1 MMNSEARRAS
11 HDSGSRGEPT
21 YEYGKEKVHY
31 MNFGRRGI
39 RNRQEY
45 LASKSRKR
53 MKKII
58 LGVGH
63 LLLVGVIG
71 LCVAGVSLGIGVF
84 RGVIDSAPN
93 QTVID
98 VSPKGFSSFVY
109 DADNNQVAKLVSADS
124 NRIPVSGDMIT
135 QDLAHAF
142 VAIEDERFYEH
153 KGIDAPGIL
162 RAAVI
167 GLTSGN
173 FSEGAS
179 TITQQLIKNNVFTEW
194 TNESSV
200 ERIKRKLQEQYLAI
214 NLEKTMSKDTIL
226 LNYLNT
232 INLGHGTLGVEAASQ
247 RYFDKHC
254 NELSVSE
261 CAVIAAIPQNPT
273 QFDPVVYPEQN
284 AQRREV
290 VLQYMLNQGYI
301 DQEQHKAALEDDV
314 YTRIQEVNIRKQ
326 VEENR
331 INSYFVDALQNQILA
346 DLQED
351 AGKTAEEAYALL
363 YSGGLKIYSTLD
375 PEIQAICD
383 EECSEDSGNFPEN
396 VKYMLSYKLSVIN
409 EDGTTSNYDSNSLAN
424 WLMEQDWDAD
434 LMYTSKDNAYSDIED
449 FRNSVIANPD
459 KQKYTESVSLAPQPE
474 ISLTIEDQS
483 TGHVLAMVGGRGDKE
498 ANRTLNRAT
507 DTLRQPGSTFK
518 IITTYAPALE
528 TGQFTLASSEVDEP
542 YSYESG
548 VPVRNWYKGY
558 RGLSTLREGIV
569 QSMNIVTVK
578 VLSELGPRVGYD
590 FAQQFGISTLVD
602 GVEINGSMFTDV
614 NETLALGGITYGVKN
629 IELNAAYATIANGG
643 FYIEPKMYT
652 QVYDHEGNLLLD
664 SSKTAVGRR
673 VLKERTAWLLTSAM
687 EDVLTSGTGRS
698 ADFGS
703 TMTAG
708 KTGTTSDEN
717 DVWFCGYTPSYT
729 ATVWVGYDNNEDL
742 TTSEEQGLAKTI
754 WREVMQELP
763 GNQEWQD
770 FNRPD
775 GIVERTVCQVSGQL
789 PLSGVCPSVRE
800 YFDEDTVFDDD
811 YCDYHYEE
819 YLEMKRREEE
829 ERKKA
834 EEEAK
839 KKAEEEAKKKAAEE
853 AAKKKAAEEA
863 KKKAAESGGK

>member
-1 MMNSEARRAS
+1 
-11 HDSGSRGEPT
+11 
-21 YEYGKEKVHY
+21 

-53 MKKII
+53 LKKVM
-58 LGVGH
+58 LGVGQ
-63 LLLVGVIG
+63 LLLVAVIG
-71 LCVAGVSLGIGVF
+71 LGVIAAALGLGVF
-84 RGVIDSAPN
+84 RGVIDSAPS

-109 DADNNQVAKLVSADS
+109 DAKNNQVAKLVSADS

-135 QDLAHAF
+135 DDLAHAF

-167 GLTSGN
+167 GVTSGN

-179 TITQQLIKNNVFTEW
+179 TITQQLIKNNVFTSW
-194 TNESSV
+194 TNETSV

-214 NLEKTMSKDTIL
+214 ELEKTMSKDTIL

-254 NELSVSE
+254 NELTVSE
-261 CAVIAAIPQNPT
+261 CAVIASIPQNPT
-273 QFDPVVYPEQN
+273 QFDPIIYPEQN
-284 AQRREV
+284 KQRRDV
-290 VLQYMLNQGYI
+290 VLNYMLNQGYI
-301 DQEQHKAALEDDV
+301 NNDQLAEAEEDDV
-314 YTRIQEVNIRKQ
+314 YTRIQEVNIKKQ
-326 VEENR
+326 VEDNQ
-331 INSYFVDALQNQILA
+331 INSYFVDALQTQILK
-346 DLQED
+346 DLQDD
-351 AGKTAEEAYALL
+351 AGKTEEEAYALL

-375 PEIQAICD
+375 PDIQAICD
-383 EECSEDSGNFPEN
+383 RECSEDSGNFPDN
-396 VKYMLSYKLSVIN
+396 VKYILSYKLSVIN

-424 WLMEQDWDAD
+424 WLADQDWDAD
-434 LMYTSKDNAYSDIED
+434 LMYSSKDNAYSDIED
-449 FRNSVIANPD
+449 FRNSVIKDPK
-459 KQKYTESVSLAPQPE
+459 KQKYTESVNLAPQPE
-474 ISLTIEDQS
+474 ISLTIEDQHN
-483 TGHVLAMVGGRGDKE
+483 GHVLAMVGGRGDKE

-518 IITTYAPALE
+518 VITTYAPALD
-528 TGQFTLASSEVDEP
+528 TGEYTLASSVVDEP
-542 YSYESG
+542 YSYKSG

-558 RGLSTLREGIV
+558 RGLSTVRQGIV

-578 VLSELGPRVGYD
+578 VLSDIGPRLGYD
-590 FAQQFGISTLVD
+590 YAQKFGISTLVD
-602 GVEINGSMFTDV
+602 GVEINGGTYTDV

-652 QVYDHEGNLLLD
+652 EVYDHEGNLLLD
-664 SSKTAVGRR
+664 SSKTASGRR
-673 VLKERTAWLLTSAM
+673 VLKERTAWLLTNAM
-687 EDVLTSGTGRS
+687 EDVVEEGTGRS
-698 ADFGS
+698 ADFP
-703 TMTAG
+703 TTKVAG

-717 DVWFCGYTPSYT
+717 DVWFCGYTPIYT
-729 ATVWVGYDNNEDL
+729 ATVWAGYDNNVDL
-742 TTSEEQGLAKTI
+742 TTSEEQNLAKTI
-754 WREVMQELP
+754 WREVMKNLP
-763 GNQEWQD
+763 GNQDWKE
-770 FNRPD
+770 FEEPD
-775 GIVERTVCQVSGQL
+775 GIVRRTVCKVSGQA
-789 PLSGVCPSVRE
+789 PFSGVCPAVTE
-800 YFDEDTVFDDD
+800 YFDEDTDFDSDD

-829 ERKKA
+829 ERKRK

-839 KKAEEEAKKKAAEE
+839 KKAEADAKKKAQEAAKKKKAAE
-853 AAKKKAAEEA
+853 KKKTDD
-863 KKKAAESGGK
+863 SN

>member
-1 MMNSEARRAS
+1 
-11 HDSGSRGEPT
+11 
-21 YEYGKEKVHY
+21 

-53 MKKII
+53 LKKVM
-58 LGVGH
+58 LGAGQ
-63 LLLVGVIG
+63 LLLVAFIGLGVIG
-71 LCVAGVSLGIGVF
+71 AALGLGVF
-84 RGVIDSAPN
+84 RGVIDSAPS

-109 DADNNQVAKLVSADS
+109 DAKNNQVAKLVSADS

-135 QDLAHAF
+135 ENLAHAF

-167 GLTSGN
+167 GVTTGH

-179 TITQQLIKNNVFTEW
+179 TITQQLIKNNVFTSW
-194 TNESSV
+194 TNETSV

-214 NLEKTMSKDTIL
+214 ELEKTMSKDTIL

-254 NELSVSE
+254 DELTVSE
-261 CAVIAAIPQNPT
+261 CAVLASIPQNPT
-273 QFDPVVYPEQN
+273 QFDPIIYPEQN
-284 AQRREV
+284 KQRREV
-290 VLQYMLNQGYI
+290 VLNYMLNQGYI
-301 DQEQHKAALEDDV
+301 DNEQLAKAEEDDV
-314 YTRIQEVNIRKQ
+314 YTRIQEVNIKKQ
-326 VEENR
+326 VEDNK
-331 INSYFVDALQNQILA
+331 INSYFVDALQTQILQ
-346 DLQED
+346 DLQDD
-351 AGKTAEEAYALL
+351 AGKTEEEAYALL

-375 PEIQAICD
+375 PDIQAICD
-383 EECSEDSGNFPEN
+383 RECSEDSGNFPEN
-396 VKYMLSYKLSVIN
+396 VKYILSYKLSVIN

-424 WLMEQDWDAD
+424 WLAEQDWDAD
-434 LMYTSKDNAYSDIED
+434 LMYSSKDNAYSDIED
-449 FRNSVIANPD
+449 FRNSVIKDPK
-459 KQKYTESVSLAPQPE
+459 KQKYTESVNLAPQPE
-474 ISLTIEDQS
+474 ISLTIEDQHN
-483 TGHVLAMVGGRGDKE
+483 GHVLAMVGGRGDKE

-518 IITTYAPALE
+518 VITTYAPALD
-528 TGQFTLASSEVDEP
+528 TGDYTLASSVVDEP
-542 YSYESG
+542 YSYKSG

-558 RGLSTLREGIV
+558 RGLSTVRQGIV

-578 VLSELGPRVGYD
+578 VLSDIGPRLGYD
-590 FAQQFGISTLVD
+590 YAEKFGISTLVD
-602 GVEINGSMFTDV
+602 GVEINGSTFTDV

-652 QVYDHEGNLLLD
+652 EVYDHEGNLLLD
-664 SSKTAVGRR
+664 SSKTAAGRR
-673 VLKERTAWLLTSAM
+673 VLKERTAWLLTNAM
-687 EDVLTSGTGRS
+687 EDVVEEGTGRS
-698 ADFGS
+698 ADFP
-703 TMTAG
+703 TTKVAG

-717 DVWFCGYTPSYT
+717 DVWFCGYTPTYT
-729 ATVWVGYDNNEDL
+729 ATVWAGYDNNVDL
-742 TTSEEQGLAKTI
+742 TTSEEQNLAKTI
-754 WREVMQELP
+754 WREVMEDLP
-763 GNQEWQD
+763 GNQEWQE
-770 FNRPD
+770 FEEPD
-775 GIVERTVCQVSGQL
+775 GIVRRTVCKVSGQA
-789 PLSGVCPSVRE
+789 PFSGVCPAVTE
-800 YFDEDTVFDDD
+800 YFDEDTEFDSEN

-829 ERKKA
+829 ERKRK

-839 KKAEEEAKKKAAEE
+839 KKAEAEAKKKAQE
-853 AAKKKAAEEA
+853 AAKKKAA
-863 KKKAAESGGK
+863 KKKKTDDSN

>member
-1 MMNSEARRAS
+1 
-11 HDSGSRGEPT
+11 
-21 YEYGKEKVHY
+21 

-53 MKKII
+53 LKKVM
-58 LGVGH
+58 LGAGQ
-63 LLLVGVIG
+63 LLLVAFIGLGVIG
-71 LCVAGVSLGIGVF
+71 AALGLGVF
-84 RGVIDSAPN
+84 RGVIDSAPS

-109 DADNNQVAKLVSADS
+109 DAKNNQVAKLVSADS

-135 QDLAHAF
+135 ENLAHAF

-167 GLTSGN
+167 GVTTGN

-179 TITQQLIKNNVFTEW
+179 TITQQLIKNNVFTSW
-194 TNESSV
+194 TNETSV

-214 NLEKTMSKDTIL
+214 ELEKTMSKDTIL

-254 NELSVSE
+254 DELTVSE
-261 CAVIAAIPQNPT
+261 CAVLASIPQNPT
-273 QFDPVVYPEQN
+273 QFDPIIYPEQN
-284 AQRREV
+284 KQRRET
-290 VLQYMLNQGYI
+290 VLNYMLNQGYI
-301 DQEQHKAALEDDV
+301 DSEQLAKAEADDV
-314 YTRIQEVNIRKQ
+314 YTRIQEVNIKKQ
-326 VEENR
+326 VEDNK
-331 INSYFVDALQNQILA
+331 INSYFVDALQTQILQ
-346 DLQED
+346 DLQDD
-351 AGKTAEEAYALL
+351 AGKTEEEAYALL

-375 PEIQAICD
+375 PDIQAICD
-383 EECSEDSGNFPEN
+383 RECSEDSGNFPEN
-396 VKYMLSYKLSVIN
+396 VKYILSYKLSVIN

-424 WLMEQDWDAD
+424 WLAEQDWDAD
-434 LMYTSKDNAYSDIED
+434 LMYSSKDNAYSDIED
-449 FRNSVIANPD
+449 FRNSVIKDPK
-459 KQKYTESVSLAPQPE
+459 KQKYTESVNLAPQPE
-474 ISLTIEDQS
+474 ISLTIEDQHN
-483 TGHVLAMVGGRGDKE
+483 GHVLAMVGGRGDKE

-518 IITTYAPALE
+518 VITTYAPALD
-528 TGQFTLASSEVDEP
+528 TGDYTLASSVVDEP
-542 YSYESG
+542 YSYKSG

-558 RGLSTLREGIV
+558 RGLSTVRQGIV

-578 VLSELGPRVGYD
+578 VLSDIGPRLGYD
-590 FAQQFGISTLVD
+590 YAEKFGISTLVD
-602 GVEINGSMFTDV
+602 GVEINGSTFTDV

-652 QVYDHEGNLLLD
+652 EVYDHEGNLLLD
-664 SSKTAVGRR
+664 SSKTAAGRR
-673 VLKERTAWLLTSAM
+673 VLKERTAWLLTNAM
-687 EDVLTSGTGRS
+687 EDVVEEGTGRS
-698 ADFGS
+698 ADFP
-703 TMTAG
+703 TTKVAG

-717 DVWFCGYTPSYT
+717 DVWFCGYTPTYT
-729 ATVWVGYDNNEDL
+729 ATVWAGYDNNVDL
-742 TTSEEQGLAKTI
+742 TTSEEQNLAKTI
-754 WREVMQELP
+754 WREVMEDLP
-763 GNQEWQD
+763 GNQEWQE
-770 FNRPD
+770 FEEPD
-775 GIVERTVCQVSGQL
+775 GIVRRTVCKVSGQA
-789 PLSGVCPSVRE
+789 PFSGVCPAVTE
-800 YFDEDTVFDDD
+800 YFDEDTEFDSEN

-829 ERKKA
+829 ERKRK

-839 KKAEEEAKKKAAEE
+839 KKAEAEAKKKAQE
-853 AAKKKAAEEA
+853 AAKKKAA
-863 KKKAAESGGK
+863 KKKKTDDSN

>member
-1 MMNSEARRAS
+1 MMNSEARRAG

-21 YEYGKEKVHY
+21 YEYGKEKVHF

-63 LLLVGVIG
+63 LLLVGVVG

-109 DADNNQVAKLVSADS
+109 DADNNEVAKLVSADS

-290 VLQYMLNQGYI
+290 VLQYMLDQGYI
-301 DQEQHKAALEDDV
+301 DQEQLKAAKEDDV
-314 YTRIQEVNIRKQ
+314 YTRIQEVNIKKQ
-326 VEENR
+326 VEDNR
-331 INSYFVDALQNQILA
+331 INSYFVDALQNQILE

-383 EECSEDSGNFPEN
+383 EECSEESGNFPEN

-424 WLMEQDWDAD
+424 WLIEQDWDAD

-528 TGQFTLASSEVDEP
+528 TGKFTLASSEDDEP

-770 FNRPD
+770 FKRPD

-853 AAKKKAAEEA
+853 AAKKKAAEDA
-863 KKKAAESGGK
+863 KK

>member
-1 MMNSEARRAS
+1 
-11 HDSGSRGEPT
+11 
-21 YEYGKEKVHY
+21 

-39 RNRQEY
+39 RNRQDY

-53 MKKII
+53 MKKIL
-58 LGVGH
+58 LGVGQ
-63 LLLVGVIG
+63 LLLVGVVG
-71 LCVAGVSLGIGVF
+71 LCVAGVSLGVGVF

-135 QDLAHAF
+135 DDLAHAF

-167 GLTSGN
+167 GVTSGN

-179 TITQQLIKNNVFTEW
+179 TITQQLIKNNVFTSW
-194 TNESSV
+194 TNETTV

-214 NLEKTMSKDTIL
+214 ELEKTMSKDTIL

-261 CAVIAAIPQNPT
+261 CAVIASIPQNPT

-290 VLQYMLNQGYI
+290 VLQYMLDQGYI
-301 DQEQHKAALEDDV
+301 DQEQLTAALGDDV

-326 VEENR
+326 VEDNQ
-331 INSYFVDALQNQILA
+331 INSYFVDALQNQILK

-351 AGKTAEEAYALL
+351 AGKSAEEAYALL

-383 EECSEDSGNFPEN
+383 EECSEDSGNFPDN

-424 WLMEQDWDAD
+424 WLIEQDWDAD
-434 LMYTSKDNAYSDIED
+434 LMYSSKDDAYGDIEE
-449 FRNSVIANPD
+449 FRKSMIANPD

-483 TGHVLAMVGGRGDKE
+483 TGHVLAMVGGRGDKS

-528 TGQFTLASSEVDEP
+528 TGEFTLASSEDDAP
-542 YSYESG
+542 YSYDSG

-578 VLSELGPRVGYD
+578 VLSELGPRVGFD

-643 FYIEPKMYT
+643 VYVEPKMYT

-664 SSKTAVGRR
+664 SSKTAATRR

-687 EDVLTSGTGRS
+687 EDVLTNGTGRS

-775 GIVERTVCQVSGQL
+775 GIIQRTVCQVSGQL
-789 PLSGVCPSVRE
+789 PLSGVCPSVTE
-800 YFDEDTVFDDD
+800 YFDEDSVFDDD

-829 ERKKA
+829 ERRRAEEEAKKA
-834 EEEAK
+834 AEEEAKKKAAEEAK
-839 KKAEEEAKKKAAEE
+839 KKAEEEAKKKAAETNKP
-853 AAKKKAAEEA
+853 A
-863 KKKAAESGGK
+863 GN

>member
-1 MMNSEARRAS
+1 
-11 HDSGSRGEPT
+11 
-21 YEYGKEKVHY
+21 

-39 RNRQEY
+39 RNRQDY

-53 MKKII
+53 MKKIL
-58 LGVGH
+58 LGAGQ
-63 LLLVGVIG
+63 LLLVGVVG
-71 LCVAGVSLGIGVF
+71 LCVAGASLGVGVF
-84 RGVIDSAPN
+84 RGVIDSAPS

-135 QDLAHAF
+135 DDLAHAF

-167 GLTSGN
+167 GVTSGN

-179 TITQQLIKNNVFTEW
+179 TITQQLIKNNVFTSW
-194 TNESSV
+194 TNETSV
-200 ERIKRKLQEQYLAI
+200 ERLKRKLQEQYLAI
-214 NLEKTMSKDTIL
+214 ELEKTMSKDTIL

-261 CAVIAAIPQNPT
+261 CAVIASIPQNPT
-273 QFDPVVYPEQN
+273 QFDPIIYPEQN

-290 VLQYMLNQGYI
+290 VLQYMLDQGYI
-301 DQEQHKAALEDDV
+301 DQEGLTAALEDDV
-314 YTRIQEVNIRKQ
+314 YTRIQEVNIKKQ
-326 VEENR
+326 VEDNQ
-331 INSYFVDALQNQILA
+331 INSYFVDALQNQILK
-346 DLQED
+346 DLQDD
-351 AGKTAEEAYALL
+351 AGKTAEEAYSLL

-383 EECSEDSGNFPEN
+383 EECSEDSGNFPDN

-424 WLMEQDWDAD
+424 WLIEQDWDAD
-434 LMYTSKDNAYSDIED
+434 LMYSSKDNAYSDIED
-449 FRNSVIANPD
+449 FRNAMIANPD

-528 TGQFTLASSEVDEP
+528 TGEFTLASSEEDEP

-548 VPVRNWYKGY
+548 IPVRNWYKGY
-558 RGLSTLREGIV
+558 KGLSTLREGIV

-578 VLSELGPRVGYD
+578 VLAELGPRVGYE
-590 FAQQFGISTLVD
+590 FAEKFGISTLVD
-602 GVEINGSMFTDV
+602 GVEINGNMFTDV

-643 FYIEPKMYT
+643 TYIEPKMYT

-664 SSKTAVGRR
+664 STKTAEQRR

-687 EDVLTSGTGRS
+687 EDVLSKGTGRS

-763 GNQEWQD
+763 GNQEWED
-770 FNRPD
+770 FERPD
-775 GIVERTVCQVSGQL
+775 GIVSRTVCQVSGQL
-789 PLSGVCPSVRE
+789 PLSGVCPSVTE
-800 YFDEDTVFDDD
+800 FFDEDSVFDDD

-839 KKAEEEAKKKAAEE
+839 KKAAEE
-853 AAKKKAAEEA
+853 AKKKAAEEA
-863 KKKAAESGGK
+863 KKKAAEEAAKKAAETTKTTQ

>member
-1 MMNSEARRAS
+1 MMNSEARRAG

-21 YEYGKEKVHY
+21 YEYGKEKVHF

-63 LLLVGVIG
+63 LLLVGVVG

-109 DADNNQVAKLVSADS
+109 DADNNEVAKLVSSDS

-135 QDLAHAF
+135 KDLAHAF

-254 NELSVSE
+254 NELNVSE

-284 AQRREV
+284 AQRRDV
-290 VLQYMLNQGYI
+290 VLQYMLDQGYI
-301 DQEQHKAALEDDV
+301 DQEQLKAAKEDDV
-314 YTRIQEVNIRKQ
+314 YTRIQEVNIKKQ
-326 VEENR
+326 VEDNR

-424 WLMEQDWDAD
+424 WLMEQEWDAD

-528 TGQFTLASSEVDEP
+528 TGKFTLASSEDDEP

-664 SSKTAVGRR
+664 SSKTAVSRR

-687 EDVLTSGTGRS
+687 EDVLSSGTGRS

-853 AAKKKAAEEA
+853 AKKKAAEEA
-863 KKKAAESGGK
+863 KKKAAEAGGN

>member
-1 MMNSEARRAS
+1 MMNSEARRAG

-21 YEYGKEKVHY
+21 YEYGKEKVHF

-63 LLLVGVIG
+63 LLLVGVVG

-109 DADNNQVAKLVSADS
+109 DADNNEVAKLVSADS

-142 VAIEDERFYEH
+142 VAIDDERFYEH

-290 VLQYMLNQGYI
+290 VLQYMLDQGYI
-301 DQEQHKAALEDDV
+301 DQEQLKAAKEDDV
-314 YTRIQEVNIRKQ
+314 YTRIQEVNIKKQ
-326 VEENR
+326 VEDNR
-331 INSYFVDALQNQILA
+331 INSYFVDALQNQILE

-383 EECSEDSGNFPEN
+383 EECSEESGNFPEN

-424 WLMEQDWDAD
+424 WLIEQDWDAD

-528 TGQFTLASSEVDEP
+528 TGKFTLASSEDDEP

-770 FNRPD
+770 FKRPD

-853 AAKKKAAEEA
+853 AAKKKAAEDA
-863 KKKAAESGGK
+863 KKKAAEAGGN

>member
-1 MMNSEARRAS
+1 MVFDKNSISEKRKAVDAKARKRFSRLRVIVTTVLVTVIAGTALIGAS
-11 HDSGSRGEPT
+11 AVYGT
-21 YEYGKEKVHY
+21 Y
-31 MNFGRRGI
+31 RGI
-39 RNRQEY
+39 LEV
-45 LASKSRKR
+45 SPD
-53 MKKII
+53 
-58 LGVGH
+58 
-63 LLLVGVIG
+63 IG
-71 LCVAGVSLGIGVF
+71 
-84 RGVIDSAPN
+84 
-93 QTVID
+93 TID
-98 VSPKGFSSFVY
+98 VSPKGFSTFVY
-109 DADNNQVAKLVSADS
+109 DTKNNEIAKLVSTDS
-124 NRIPVSGDMIT
+124 NRIPVK
-135 QDLAHAF
+135 QDGISETLAHAF
-142 VAIEDERFYEH
+142 VAIEDERFYQH
-153 KGIDAPGIL
+153 RGIDIPGIFRAVYVGL
-162 RAAVI
+162 RG
-167 GLTSGN
+167 GLD

-179 TITQQLIKNNVFTEW
+179 TITQQLIKNNVFTSW
-194 TNESSV
+194 TNETSV
-200 ERIKRKLQEQYLAI
+200 ERLKRKLQEQYLAI
-214 NLEKTMSKDTIL
+214 ELEKTMSKDTIL

-261 CAVIAAIPQNPT
+261 CAVIASIPQNPT
-273 QFDPVVYPEQN
+273 QFDPIIYPEQN

-290 VLQYMLNQGYI
+290 VLQYMLDQGYI
-301 DQEQHKAALEDDV
+301 DQEGLTAALEDDV
-314 YTRIQEVNIRKQ
+314 YTRIQEVNIKKQ
-326 VEENR
+326 VEDNQ
-331 INSYFVDALQNQILA
+331 INSYFVDALQNQILK
-346 DLQED
+346 DLQDD
-351 AGKTAEEAYALL
+351 AGKTAEEAYSLL

-383 EECSEDSGNFPEN
+383 EECSEDSGNFPDN

-424 WLMEQDWDAD
+424 WLIEQDWDAD
-434 LMYTSKDNAYSDIED
+434 LMYSSKDNAYSDIED
-449 FRNSVIANPD
+449 FRNAMIANPD

-528 TGQFTLASSEVDEP
+528 TGEFTLASSEEDEP

-548 VPVRNWYKGY
+548 IPVRNWYKGY
-558 RGLSTLREGIV
+558 KGLSTLREGIV

-578 VLSELGPRVGYD
+578 VLAELGPRVGYE
-590 FAQQFGISTLVD
+590 FAEKFGISTLVD
-602 GVEINGSMFTDV
+602 GVEINGNMFTDV

-643 FYIEPKMYT
+643 TYIEPKMYT

-664 SSKTAVGRR
+664 STKTAEQRR

-687 EDVLTSGTGRS
+687 EDVLSKGTGRS
-698 ADFGS
+698 ADFSS

-763 GNQEWQD
+763 GNQEWED
-770 FNRPD
+770 FERPD
-775 GIVERTVCQVSGQL
+775 GIVSRTVCQVSGQL
-789 PLSGVCPSVRE
+789 PLSGVCPSVTE
-800 YFDEDTVFDDD
+800 FFDEDSVFDDD

-839 KKAEEEAKKKAAEE
+839 KKAAEE
-853 AAKKKAAEEA
+853 AKKKAAEEA
-863 KKKAAESGGK
+863 KKKAAEEAAKKAAETTKTTQ

>member
-1 MMNSEARRAS
+1 
-11 HDSGSRGEPT
+11 
-21 YEYGKEKVHY
+21 

-39 RNRQEY
+39 RSRQDY

-53 MKKII
+53 MKKIL
-58 LGVGH
+58 LGVGQ
-63 LLLVGVIG
+63 LLLVGVVG

-135 QDLAHAF
+135 DNLAHAF

-167 GLTSGN
+167 GVTSGN

-194 TNESSV
+194 TNETSV

-214 NLEKTMSKDTIL
+214 ELEKTMSKDTIL

-261 CAVIAAIPQNPT
+261 CAVIASIPQNPT

-301 DQEQHKAALEDDV
+301 DQEELTAALEDDV

-326 VEENR
+326 VEDNQ
-331 INSYFVDALQNQILA
+331 INSYFVDALQNQILK

-424 WLMEQDWDAD
+424 WLVEQDWDAD
-434 LMYTSKDNAYSDIED
+434 LMYSSKDNAYSDIED

-528 TGQFTLASSEVDEP
+528 TGQFTLASSEYDEP
-542 YSYESG
+542 YSYDSG

-602 GVEINGSMFTDV
+602 GVEINGGMFTDV

-643 FYIEPKMYT
+643 YYIEPKMYT
-652 QVYDHEGNLLLD
+652 QVYDHEGNILLD
-664 SSKTAVGRR
+664 SSKTAASRR

-687 EDVLTSGTGRS
+687 EDVLSSGTGRS

-763 GNQEWQD
+763 GNQEWED
-770 FNRPD
+770 FERPD
-775 GIVERTVCQVSGQL
+775 GIIQRTVCQVSGQL
-789 PLSGVCPSVRE
+789 PLSGVCPSVTE
-800 YFDEDTVFDDD
+800 YFDEDSVYDDD

-829 ERKKA
+829 ERRRA

-839 KKAEEEAKKKAAEE
+839 KAAEEEAKKKAAEE
-853 AAKKKAAEEA
+853 AKKKAEEA
-863 KKKAAESGGK
+863 KKKAAEQKQN

>member
-1 MMNSEARRAS
+1 MMNSEARRAG

-21 YEYGKEKVHY
+21 YEYGKEKVHF

-63 LLLVGVIG
+63 LLLVGVVG

-109 DADNNQVAKLVSADS
+109 DADNNEVAKLVSADS

-290 VLQYMLNQGYI
+290 VLQYMLDQGYI
-301 DQEQHKAALEDDV
+301 DQEQLKAAKEDDV
-314 YTRIQEVNIRKQ
+314 YTRIQEVNIKKQ
-326 VEENR
+326 VEDNR
-331 INSYFVDALQNQILA
+331 INSYFVDALQNQILE

-383 EECSEDSGNFPEN
+383 EECSEESGNFPEN

-424 WLMEQDWDAD
+424 WLIEQDWDAD

-528 TGQFTLASSEVDEP
+528 TGKFTLASSEDDEP

-770 FNRPD
+770 FKRPD

-853 AAKKKAAEEA
+853 AAKKKAAEDA
-863 KKKAAESGGK
+863 KKKAAEAGGN

>member
-1 MMNSEARRAS
+1 
-11 HDSGSRGEPT
+11 
-21 YEYGKEKVHY
+21 

-53 MKKII
+53 LKKVM
-58 LGVGH
+58 LGAGQ
-63 LLLVGVIG
+63 LLLVAFIGLGVIG
-71 LCVAGVSLGIGVF
+71 AALGLGVF
-84 RGVIDSAPN
+84 RGVIDSAPS

-109 DADNNQVAKLVSADS
+109 DAKNNQVAKLVSADS

-135 QDLAHAF
+135 KNLAHAF

-167 GLTSGN
+167 GVTTGN

-179 TITQQLIKNNVFTEW
+179 TITQQLIKNNVFTSW
-194 TNESSV
+194 TNETSV

-214 NLEKTMSKDTIL
+214 ELEKTMSKDTIL

-254 NELSVSE
+254 DELTVSE
-261 CAVIAAIPQNPT
+261 CAVLASIPQNPT
-273 QFDPVVYPEQN
+273 QFDPIIYPEQN
-284 AQRREV
+284 KQRREV
-290 VLQYMLNQGYI
+290 VLNYMLNQGYI
-301 DQEQHKAALEDDV
+301 DNEQLAKAEEDDV
-314 YTRIQEVNIRKQ
+314 YTRIQEVNIKKQ
-326 VEENR
+326 VEDNK
-331 INSYFVDALQNQILA
+331 INSYFVDALQTQILQ
-346 DLQED
+346 DLQDD
-351 AGKTAEEAYALL
+351 AGKTEEEAYALL

-375 PEIQAICD
+375 PDIQAICD
-383 EECSEDSGNFPEN
+383 RECSEDSGNFPEN
-396 VKYMLSYKLSVIN
+396 VKYILSYKLSVIN

-424 WLMEQDWDAD
+424 WLAEQDWDAD
-434 LMYTSKDNAYSDIED
+434 LMYSSKDNAYSDIED
-449 FRNSVIANPD
+449 FRNSVIKDPK
-459 KQKYTESVSLAPQPE
+459 KQKYTESVNLAPQPE
-474 ISLTIEDQS
+474 ISLTIEDQHN
-483 TGHVLAMVGGRGDKE
+483 GHVLAMVGGRGDKE

-518 IITTYAPALE
+518 VITTYAPALD
-528 TGQFTLASSEVDEP
+528 TGEYTLASSVVDEP
-542 YSYESG
+542 YSYKSG

-558 RGLSTLREGIV
+558 RGLSTVRQGIV

-578 VLSELGPRVGYD
+578 VLSDIGPRLGYD
-590 FAQQFGISTLVD
+590 YAEKFGISTLVD
-602 GVEINGSMFTDV
+602 GVEINGSTFTDV

-652 QVYDHEGNLLLD
+652 EVYDHEGNLLLD
-664 SSKTAVGRR
+664 SSKTAAGRR
-673 VLKERTAWLLTSAM
+673 VLKERTAWLLTNAM
-687 EDVLTSGTGRS
+687 EDVVEEGTGRS
-698 ADFGS
+698 ADFP
-703 TMTAG
+703 TTKVAG

-717 DVWFCGYTPSYT
+717 DVWFCGYTPTYT
-729 ATVWVGYDNNEDL
+729 ATVWAGYDNNVDL
-742 TTSEEQGLAKTI
+742 TTSEEQNLAKTI
-754 WREVMQELP
+754 WREVMEDLP
-763 GNQEWQD
+763 GNQEWQE
-770 FNRPD
+770 FEEPD
-775 GIVERTVCQVSGQL
+775 GIVRRTVCKVSGQA
-789 PLSGVCPSVRE
+789 PFSGVCPAVTE
-800 YFDEDTVFDDD
+800 YFDEDTEFDSEN

-829 ERKKA
+829 ERKRK

-839 KKAEEEAKKKAAEE
+839 KKAEAEAKKKAKE
-853 AAKKKAAEEA
+853 AAKKKAA
-863 KKKAAESGGK
+863 KKKKTDDSN

>member
-1 MMNSEARRAS
+1 
-11 HDSGSRGEPT
+11 
-21 YEYGKEKVHY
+21 

-39 RNRQEY
+39 RSRQDY

-58 LGVGH
+58 LGISH
-63 LLLVGVIG
+63 ILLVGVIG
-71 LCVAGVSLGIGVF
+71 LCAVGVSLGVGVF
-84 RGVIDSAPN
+84 RGVIDSTPN

-109 DADNNQVAKLVSADS
+109 DAKKNQVAKLVSADS

-135 QDLAHAF
+135 DDLAHAF

-167 GLTSGN
+167 GVTSGN

-179 TITQQLIKNNVFTEW
+179 TITQQLIKNNVFTTW

-214 NLEKTMSKDTIL
+214 ELEKTMSKDTIL

-261 CAVIAAIPQNPT
+261 CAVIASIPQNPT
-273 QFDPVVYPEQN
+273 QFDPIIYPEQN
-284 AQRREV
+284 SQRRDT

-301 DQEQHKAALEDDV
+301 NDDQLKEAEEDDV
-314 YTRIQEVNIRKQ
+314 YKRIQEVNIKKQ
-326 VEENR
+326 VEDNQ
-331 INSYFVDALQNQILA
+331 INSYFVDALQNQILK
-346 DLQED
+346 DLQDD
-351 AGKTAEEAYALL
+351 AGKTQEEAYALL

-375 PEIQAICD
+375 PEIQEICD
-383 EECSEDSGNFPEN
+383 EECSEDSGNFPDD
-396 VKYMLSYKLSVIN
+396 VKYILSYKLSVIN

-424 WLMEQDWDAD
+424 WLAEQDWDAD
-434 LMYTSKDNAYSDIED
+434 LMYSSKDDAYSDIED
-449 FRNSVIANPD
+449 YRDSIIADPD
-459 KQKYTESVSLAPQPE
+459 KQKYTESVNLAPQPE
-474 ISLTIEDQS
+474 ISLTVEDQS
-483 TGHVLAMVGGRGDKE
+483 TGHVLAMVGGRGDKS

-518 IITTYAPALE
+518 VITTYAPAID
-528 TGQFTLASSEVDEP
+528 TGQYTLASSEEDEP
-542 YSYESG
+542 FDYDSG

-558 RGLSTLREGIV
+558 RGLSTVRQGIV

-578 VLSELGPRVGYD
+578 VLTEIGPRLGYEY
-590 FAQQFGISTLVD
+590 AEKFGISTLVD
-602 GVEINGSMFTDV
+602 GVDIGGKIFTDV
-614 NETLALGGITYGVKN
+614 NQTLALGGITYGVKN

-652 QVYDHEGNLLLD
+652 EVYDHEGNLILD
-664 SSKTAVGRR
+664 SKQTAEGRR
-673 VLKERTAWLLTSAM
+673 VLSERSAWLLTSAM
-687 EDVLTSGTGRS
+687 EDVMTEGTGTA

-717 DVWFCGYTPSYT
+717 DVWFCGYTPEYT
-729 ATVWVGYDNNEDL
+729 ASVWVGYDNNVDL
-742 TTSEEQGLAKTI
+742 TTSAEQGLAKRI
-754 WREVMQELP
+754 WREVMEDLP
-763 GNQEWQD
+763 GNQEWED
-770 FNRPD
+770 FPEPD
-775 GIVERTVCQVSGQL
+775 GIVRRTVCKVSGQR
-789 PLSGVCPSVRE
+789 PLSGICPSVTE
-800 YFDEDTVFDDD
+800 YFDEDAESTYDSDD
-811 YCDYHYEE
+811 YCDYHYE
-819 YLEMKRREEE
+819 
-829 ERKKA
+829 
-834 EEEAK
+834 
-839 KKAEEEAKKKAAEE
+839 
-853 AAKKKAAEEA
+853 
-863 KKKAAESGGK
+863 

>member
-1 MMNSEARRAS
+1 
-11 HDSGSRGEPT
+11 
-21 YEYGKEKVHY
+21 

-53 MKKII
+53 LKKVM
-58 LGVGH
+58 LGIGQ
-63 LLLVGVIG
+63 LLLVAVIG
-71 LCVAGVSLGIGVF
+71 LGVTGAALGLGVF
-84 RGVIDSAPN
+84 RGVIDSAPS

-109 DADNNQVAKLVSADS
+109 DAKNNQVAKLVSADS

-135 QDLAHAF
+135 DDLAHAF

-167 GLTSGN
+167 GVTSGN

-179 TITQQLIKNNVFTEW
+179 TITQQLIKNNVFTSW
-194 TNESSV
+194 TNETSV

-214 NLEKTMSKDTIL
+214 ELEKTMSKDTIL

-254 NELSVSE
+254 NELTVSE
-261 CAVIAAIPQNPT
+261 CAVIASIPQNPT
-273 QFDPVVYPEQN
+273 QFDPIIYPEQN
-284 AQRREV
+284 KQRRDV
-290 VLQYMLNQGYI
+290 VLNYMLNQGYI
-301 DQEQHKAALEDDV
+301 NNEQLAEAEEDDV
-314 YTRIQEVNIRKQ
+314 YTRIQEVNIKKQ
-326 VEENR
+326 VEDNK
-331 INSYFVDALQNQILA
+331 INSYFVDALQTQILK
-346 DLQED
+346 DLQDD
-351 AGKTAEEAYALL
+351 AGKTEEEAYALL

-375 PEIQAICD
+375 PDIQAICD
-383 EECSEDSGNFPEN
+383 RECSEDSGNFPDN
-396 VKYMLSYKLSVIN
+396 VKYILSYKLSVIN

-424 WLMEQDWDAD
+424 WLADQDWDAD
-434 LMYTSKDNAYSDIED
+434 LMYSSKDNAYSDIED
-449 FRNSVIANPD
+449 FRNSVIKDPK
-459 KQKYTESVSLAPQPE
+459 KQKYTESVNLAPQPE
-474 ISLTIEDQS
+474 ISLTIEDQHN
-483 TGHVLAMVGGRGDKE
+483 GHVLAMVGGRGDKE

-518 IITTYAPALE
+518 VITTYAPALD
-528 TGQFTLASSEVDEP
+528 TGEYTLASSVVDEP
-542 YSYESG
+542 YSYKSG

-558 RGLSTLREGIV
+558 RGLSTVRQGIV

-578 VLSELGPRVGYD
+578 ILSDIGPRLGYD
-590 FAQQFGISTLVD
+590 YAQKFGISTLVD
-602 GVEINGSMFTDV
+602 GIEINGGTYTDV

-652 QVYDHEGNLLLD
+652 EVYDHEGNLLLD
-664 SSKTAVGRR
+664 SSKTAAGRR
-673 VLKERTAWLLTSAM
+673 VLKEKTAWLLTNAM
-687 EDVLTSGTGRS
+687 EDVVEEGTGRS
-698 ADFGS
+698 ADFP
-703 TMTAG
+703 TTKVAG

-717 DVWFCGYTPSYT
+717 DVWFCGYTPKYT
-729 ATVWVGYDNNEDL
+729 ATVWAGYDNNVDL
-742 TTSEEQGLAKTI
+742 TTSEEQNLAKTI
-754 WREVMQELP
+754 WREVMEDLP
-763 GNQEWQD
+763 GNQDWQE
-770 FNRPD
+770 FEEPD
-775 GIVERTVCQVSGQL
+775 GIVRRTVCKVSGQA
-789 PLSGVCPSVRE
+789 PFSGVCPAVTE
-800 YFDEDTVFDDD
+800 YFDEDTEFDSDN

-829 ERKKA
+829 ERKRK

-839 KKAEEEAKKKAAEE
+839 KKAEADAKKKAKEAAKKKKAAE
-853 AAKKKAAEEA
+853 KKK
-863 KKKAAESGGK
+863 SDDSN

>member
-1 MMNSEARRAS
+1 MMNSEARRAG

-21 YEYGKEKVHY
+21 YEYGKEKVHF

-63 LLLVGVIG
+63 LLLVGVVG

-109 DADNNQVAKLVSADS
+109 DADNNEVAKLVSADS

-290 VLQYMLNQGYI
+290 VLQYMLDQGYI
-301 DQEQHKAALEDDV
+301 DQEQLKAAKEDDV
-314 YTRIQEVNIRKQ
+314 YTRIQEVNIKKQ
-326 VEENR
+326 VEDNR
-331 INSYFVDALQNQILA
+331 INSYFVDALQNQILE

-383 EECSEDSGNFPEN
+383 EECSEESGNFPEN
-396 VKYMLSYKLSVIN
+396 VRYMLSYKLSVIN

-424 WLMEQDWDAD
+424 WLIEQDWDAD

-528 TGQFTLASSEVDEP
+528 TGKFTLASSEDDEP

-770 FNRPD
+770 FKRPD

-853 AAKKKAAEEA
+853 AAKKKAAEDA
-863 KKKAAESGGK
+863 KKAAEAGGN

>member
-1 MMNSEARRAS
+1 MMNSEARRAG

-21 YEYGKEKVHY
+21 YEYGKEKVHF

-63 LLLVGVIG
+63 LLLVGVVG

-109 DADNNQVAKLVSADS
+109 DADNNEVAKLVSADS

-135 QDLAHAF
+135 KDLAHAF

-254 NELSVSE
+254 NELNVSE

-284 AQRREV
+284 AQRRDV
-290 VLQYMLNQGYI
+290 VLQYMLDQGYI
-301 DQEQHKAALEDDV
+301 DQEQLKAAKEDDV
-314 YTRIQEVNIRKQ
+314 YTRIQEVNIKKQ
-326 VEENR
+326 VEDNR

-424 WLMEQDWDAD
+424 WLMEQEWDAD

-528 TGQFTLASSEVDEP
+528 TGKFTLASSEDDEP

-664 SSKTAVGRR
+664 SSKTAVSRR

-687 EDVLTSGTGRS
+687 EDVLSSGTGRS

-853 AAKKKAAEEA
+853 AKKKAAEEA
-863 KKKAAESGGK
+863 KKKAAEAGGN

>member
-1 MMNSEARRAS
+1 
-11 HDSGSRGEPT
+11 
-21 YEYGKEKVHY
+21 

-39 RNRQEY
+39 RNRQDY

-53 MKKII
+53 MKKIL
-58 LGVGH
+58 LGVGQ
-63 LLLVGVIG
+63 LLLVGVVG
-71 LCVAGVSLGIGVF
+71 LCVAGVSLGVGVF

-109 DADNNQVAKLVSADS
+109 DAANNQVAKLVSADS

-135 QDLAHAF
+135 DDLAHAF

-167 GLTSGN
+167 GVTSGN

-179 TITQQLIKNNVFTEW
+179 TITQQLIKNNVFTSW
-194 TNESSV
+194 TNETTV

-214 NLEKTMSKDTIL
+214 ELEKTMSKDTIL

-261 CAVIAAIPQNPT
+261 CAVIASIPQNPT

-290 VLQYMLNQGYI
+290 VLQYMLDQGYI
-301 DQEQHKAALEDDV
+301 DQEQLTAALGDDV

-326 VEENR
+326 VEDNQ
-331 INSYFVDALQNQILA
+331 INSYFVDALQNQILK

-351 AGKTAEEAYALL
+351 AGKSAEEAYALL

-383 EECSEDSGNFPEN
+383 EECSEDSGNFPDN

-424 WLMEQDWDAD
+424 WLLEQDWDAD
-434 LMYTSKDNAYSDIED
+434 LMYSSKDDAYGDIED

-483 TGHVLAMVGGRGDKE
+483 TGHVLAMVGGRGDKS

-518 IITTYAPALE
+518 VITTYAPALE
-528 TGQFTLASSEVDEP
+528 TGEFTLASSEEDAP
-542 YSYESG
+542 YSYDSG

-578 VLSELGPRVGYD
+578 VLSQLGPRVGYD

-643 FYIEPKMYT
+643 VYVEPKMYT

-664 SSKTAVGRR
+664 SSKTAATRR

-687 EDVLTSGTGRS
+687 EDVLTKGTGRS

-775 GIVERTVCQVSGQL
+775 GIIQRTVCQVSGQL
-789 PLSGVCPSVRE
+789 PLSGVCPSVTE
-800 YFDEDTVFDDD
+800 YFDEDSVFDDD

-829 ERKKA
+829 ERRRA

-839 KKAEEEAKKKAAEE
+839 KAAEEEAKKKAAEE
-853 AAKKKAAEEA
+853 AKKKAEEAAKKKAAETNKPA
-863 KKKAAESGGK
+863 GN

>member
-1 MMNSEARRAS
+1 
-11 HDSGSRGEPT
+11 
-21 YEYGKEKVHY
+21 

-53 MKKII
+53 LKKVM
-58 LGVGH
+58 LGIGQ
-63 LLLVGVIG
+63 LLLVAVIG
-71 LCVAGVSLGIGVF
+71 LGVIAAALGLGVF
-84 RGVIDSAPN
+84 RGVIDSAPS

-109 DADNNQVAKLVSADS
+109 DAKNNQVAKLVSADS

-135 QDLAHAF
+135 DDLAHAF

-167 GLTSGN
+167 GVTSGN

-179 TITQQLIKNNVFTEW
+179 TITQQLIKNNVFTSW
-194 TNESSV
+194 TNETSV

-214 NLEKTMSKDTIL
+214 ELEKTMSKDTIL

-254 NELSVSE
+254 NELTVSE
-261 CAVIAAIPQNPT
+261 CAVIASIPQNPT
-273 QFDPVVYPEQN
+273 QFDPIIYPEQN
-284 AQRREV
+284 KQRRDV
-290 VLQYMLNQGYI
+290 VLNYMLNQGYI
-301 DQEQHKAALEDDV
+301 NNDQLAEAEEDDV
-314 YTRIQEVNIRKQ
+314 YTRIQEVNIKKQ
-326 VEENR
+326 VEDNQ
-331 INSYFVDALQNQILA
+331 INSYFVDALQTQILK
-346 DLQED
+346 DLQDD
-351 AGKTAEEAYALL
+351 AGKTEEEAYALL

-375 PEIQAICD
+375 PDIQAICD
-383 EECSEDSGNFPEN
+383 RECSEDSGNFPDN
-396 VKYMLSYKLSVIN
+396 VKYILSYKLSVIN

-424 WLMEQDWDAD
+424 WLADQDWDAD
-434 LMYTSKDNAYSDIED
+434 LMYSSKDNAYSDIED
-449 FRNSVIANPD
+449 FRNSVIKDPK
-459 KQKYTESVSLAPQPE
+459 KQKYTESVNLAPQPE
-474 ISLTIEDQS
+474 ISLTIEDQHN
-483 TGHVLAMVGGRGDKE
+483 GHVLAMVGGRGDKE

-518 IITTYAPALE
+518 VITTYAPALD
-528 TGQFTLASSEVDEP
+528 TGEYTLASSVVDEP
-542 YSYESG
+542 YSYKSG

-558 RGLSTLREGIV
+558 RGLSTVRQGIV

-578 VLSELGPRVGYD
+578 VLSDIGPRLGYD
-590 FAQQFGISTLVD
+590 YAQKFGISTLVD
-602 GVEINGSMFTDV
+602 GVEINGGTYTDV

-652 QVYDHEGNLLLD
+652 EVYDHEGNLLLD
-664 SSKTAVGRR
+664 SSKTASGRR
-673 VLKERTAWLLTSAM
+673 VLKERTAWLLTNAM
-687 EDVLTSGTGRS
+687 EDVVEEGTGRS
-698 ADFGS
+698 ADFP
-703 TMTAG
+703 TTKVAG

-717 DVWFCGYTPSYT
+717 DVWFCGYTPIYT
-729 ATVWVGYDNNEDL
+729 ATVWAGYDNNVDL
-742 TTSEEQGLAKTI
+742 TTSEEQNLAKTI
-754 WREVMQELP
+754 WREVMKNLP
-763 GNQEWQD
+763 GNQDWKE
-770 FNRPD
+770 FEEPD
-775 GIVERTVCQVSGQL
+775 GIVRRTVCKVSGQA
-789 PLSGVCPSVRE
+789 PFSGVCPAVTE
-800 YFDEDTVFDDD
+800 YFDEDTDFDSDD

-829 ERKKA
+829 ERKRK

-839 KKAEEEAKKKAAEE
+839 KKAEADAKKKAQEAAKKKKAAE
-853 AAKKKAAEEA
+853 KKKTDD
-863 KKKAAESGGK
+863 SN

>member
-1 MMNSEARRAS
+1 
-11 HDSGSRGEPT
+11 
-21 YEYGKEKVHY
+21 

-53 MKKII
+53 LKKVM
-58 LGVGH
+58 LGAGQ
-63 LLLVGVIG
+63 LLLVAFIGLGVIG
-71 LCVAGVSLGIGVF
+71 AALGLGVF
-84 RGVIDSAPN
+84 RGVIDSAPS

-109 DADNNQVAKLVSADS
+109 DAKNNQVAKLVSADS

-135 QDLAHAF
+135 KNLAHAF

-167 GLTSGN
+167 GVTTGN

-179 TITQQLIKNNVFTEW
+179 TITQQLIKNNVFTSW
-194 TNESSV
+194 TNETSV

-214 NLEKTMSKDTIL
+214 ELEKTMSKDTIL

-254 NELSVSE
+254 DELTVSE
-261 CAVIAAIPQNPT
+261 CAVLASIPQNPT
-273 QFDPVVYPEQN
+273 QFDPIIYPEQN
-284 AQRREV
+284 KQRREV
-290 VLQYMLNQGYI
+290 VLNYMLNQGYI
-301 DQEQHKAALEDDV
+301 DSEQLAKAEEDDV
-314 YTRIQEVNIRKQ
+314 YTRIQEVNIKKQ
-326 VEENR
+326 VEDNK
-331 INSYFVDALQNQILA
+331 INSYFVDALQTQILQ
-346 DLQED
+346 DLQDD
-351 AGKTAEEAYALL
+351 AGKTEEEAYALL

-375 PEIQAICD
+375 PDIQAICD
-383 EECSEDSGNFPEN
+383 RECSEDSGNFPEN
-396 VKYMLSYKLSVIN
+396 VKYILSYKLSVIN

-424 WLMEQDWDAD
+424 WLAEQDWDAD
-434 LMYTSKDNAYSDIED
+434 LMYSSKDNAYSDIED
-449 FRNSVIANPD
+449 FRNSVIKDPK
-459 KQKYTESVSLAPQPE
+459 KQKYTESVNLAPQPE
-474 ISLTIEDQS
+474 ISLTIEDQHN
-483 TGHVLAMVGGRGDKE
+483 GHVLAMVGGRGDKE

-518 IITTYAPALE
+518 VITTYAPALD
-528 TGQFTLASSEVDEP
+528 TGEYTLASSVVDEP
-542 YSYESG
+542 YSYKSG

-558 RGLSTLREGIV
+558 RGLSTVRQGIV

-578 VLSELGPRVGYD
+578 VLSDIGPRLGYD
-590 FAQQFGISTLVD
+590 YAEKFGISTLVD
-602 GVEINGSMFTDV
+602 GVEINGSTFTDV

-652 QVYDHEGNLLLD
+652 EVYDHEGNLLLD
-664 SSKTAVGRR
+664 SSKTAAGRR
-673 VLKERTAWLLTSAM
+673 VLKERTAWLLTNAM
-687 EDVLTSGTGRS
+687 EDVVEEGTGRS
-698 ADFGS
+698 ADFP
-703 TMTAG
+703 TTKVAG

-717 DVWFCGYTPSYT
+717 DVWFCGYTPTYT
-729 ATVWVGYDNNEDL
+729 ATVWAGYDNNVDL
-742 TTSEEQGLAKTI
+742 TTSEEQNLAKTI
-754 WREVMQELP
+754 WREVMEDLP
-763 GNQEWQD
+763 GNQEWQE
-770 FNRPD
+770 FEEPD
-775 GIVERTVCQVSGQL
+775 GIVRRTVCKVSGQA
-789 PLSGVCPSVRE
+789 PFSGVCPAVTE
-800 YFDEDTVFDDD
+800 YFDEDTEFDSEN

-829 ERKKA
+829 ERKRK

-839 KKAEEEAKKKAAEE
+839 KKAEAEAKKKAQE
-853 AAKKKAAEEA
+853 AAKKKAA
-863 KKKAAESGGK
+863 KKKKTDDSN

>member
-1 MMNSEARRAS
+1 
-11 HDSGSRGEPT
+11 
-21 YEYGKEKVHY
+21 

-53 MKKII
+53 LKKVM
-58 LGVGH
+58 LGIGQ
-63 LLLVGVIG
+63 LLLVAVIG
-71 LCVAGVSLGIGVF
+71 LGVTGAALGLGVF
-84 RGVIDSAPN
+84 RGVIDSAPS

-109 DADNNQVAKLVSADS
+109 DAKNNQVAKLVSADS

-135 QDLAHAF
+135 DDLAHAF

-167 GLTSGN
+167 GVTSGN

-179 TITQQLIKNNVFTEW
+179 TITQQLIKNNVFTSW
-194 TNESSV
+194 TNETSV

-214 NLEKTMSKDTIL
+214 ELEKTMSKDTIL

-254 NELSVSE
+254 NELTVSE
-261 CAVIAAIPQNPT
+261 CAVIASIPQNPT
-273 QFDPVVYPEQN
+273 QFDPIIYPEQN
-284 AQRREV
+284 KQRRDV
-290 VLQYMLNQGYI
+290 VLNYMLNQGYI
-301 DQEQHKAALEDDV
+301 NNEQLAEAEEDDV
-314 YTRIQEVNIRKQ
+314 YTRIQEVNIKKQ
-326 VEENR
+326 VEDNK
-331 INSYFVDALQNQILA
+331 INSYFVDALQTQILK
-346 DLQED
+346 DLQDD
-351 AGKTAEEAYALL
+351 AGKTEEEAYALL

-375 PEIQAICD
+375 PDIQAICD
-383 EECSEDSGNFPEN
+383 RECSEDSGNFPDN
-396 VKYMLSYKLSVIN
+396 VKYILSYKLSVIN

-424 WLMEQDWDAD
+424 WLADQDWDAD
-434 LMYTSKDNAYSDIED
+434 LMYSSKDNAYSDIED
-449 FRNSVIANPD
+449 FRNSVIKDPK
-459 KQKYTESVSLAPQPE
+459 KQKYTESVNLAPQPE
-474 ISLTIEDQS
+474 ISLTIEDQHN
-483 TGHVLAMVGGRGDKE
+483 GHVLAMVGGRGDKE

-518 IITTYAPALE
+518 VITTYAPALD
-528 TGQFTLASSEVDEP
+528 TGEYTLASSVVDEP
-542 YSYESG
+542 YSYKSG

-558 RGLSTLREGIV
+558 RGLSTVRQGIV

-578 VLSELGPRVGYD
+578 VLSDIGPRLGYD
-590 FAQQFGISTLVD
+590 YAQKFGISTLVD
-602 GVEINGSMFTDV
+602 GVEINGGTYTDV

-652 QVYDHEGNLLLD
+652 EVYDHEGNLLLD
-664 SSKTAVGRR
+664 SSKTAAGRR
-673 VLKERTAWLLTSAM
+673 VLKEKTAWLLTNAM
-687 EDVLTSGTGRS
+687 EDVVEEGTGRS
-698 ADFGS
+698 ADFP
-703 TMTAG
+703 TTKVAG

-717 DVWFCGYTPSYT
+717 DVWFCGYTPKYT
-729 ATVWVGYDNNEDL
+729 ATVWAGYDNNVDL
-742 TTSEEQGLAKTI
+742 TTSEEQNLAKTI
-754 WREVMQELP
+754 WREVMEDLP
-763 GNQEWQD
+763 GNQDWQE
-770 FNRPD
+770 FEEPD
-775 GIVERTVCQVSGQL
+775 GIVRRTVCKVSGQA
-789 PLSGVCPSVRE
+789 PFSGVCPAVTE
-800 YFDEDTVFDDD
+800 YFDEDTEFDSDN

-829 ERKKA
+829 ERKRK

-839 KKAEEEAKKKAAEE
+839 KKAEADAKKKAKEAAKKKKAAE
-853 AAKKKAAEEA
+853 KKK
-863 KKKAAESGGK
+863 SDDSN

>member
-1 MMNSEARRAS
+1 
-11 HDSGSRGEPT
+11 
-21 YEYGKEKVHY
+21 

-39 RNRQEY
+39 RSRQDY

-58 LGVGH
+58 LGISH
-63 LLLVGVIG
+63 ILLVGVIG
-71 LCVAGVSLGIGVF
+71 LCAVGVSLGVGVF
-84 RGVIDSAPN
+84 RGVIDSTPN

-109 DADNNQVAKLVSADS
+109 DAKKNQVAKLVSADS

-135 QDLAHAF
+135 DDLAHAF

-167 GLTSGN
+167 GVTSGN

-179 TITQQLIKNNVFTEW
+179 TITQQLIKNNVFTTW

-214 NLEKTMSKDTIL
+214 ELEKTMSKDTIL

-261 CAVIAAIPQNPT
+261 CAVIASIPQNPT
-273 QFDPVVYPEQN
+273 QFDPIIYPEQN
-284 AQRREV
+284 SQRRDT

-301 DQEQHKAALEDDV
+301 NDDQLKEAEEDDV
-314 YTRIQEVNIRKQ
+314 YKRIQEVNIKKQ
-326 VEENR
+326 VEDNQ
-331 INSYFVDALQNQILA
+331 INSYFVDALQNQILK
-346 DLQED
+346 DLQDD
-351 AGKTAEEAYALL
+351 AGKTQEEAYALL

-375 PEIQAICD
+375 PEIQEICD
-383 EECSEDSGNFPEN
+383 EECSEDSGNFPDD
-396 VKYMLSYKLSVIN
+396 VKYILSYKLSVIN

-424 WLMEQDWDAD
+424 WLAEQDWDAD
-434 LMYTSKDNAYSDIED
+434 LMYSSKDDAYSDIED
-449 FRNSVIANPD
+449 YRDSIIADPD
-459 KQKYTESVSLAPQPE
+459 KQKYTESVNLAPQPE
-474 ISLTIEDQS
+474 ISLTVEDQS
-483 TGHVLAMVGGRGDKE
+483 TGHVLAMVGGRGDKS

-518 IITTYAPALE
+518 VITTYAPAID
-528 TGQFTLASSEVDEP
+528 TGQYTLASSEEDEP
-542 YSYESG
+542 FDYDSG

-558 RGLSTLREGIV
+558 RGLSTVRQGIV

-578 VLSELGPRVGYD
+578 VLTEIGPRLGYEY
-590 FAQQFGISTLVD
+590 AEKFGISTLVD
-602 GVEINGSMFTDV
+602 GVDIGGKIFTDV
-614 NETLALGGITYGVKN
+614 NQTLALGGITYGVKN

-652 QVYDHEGNLLLD
+652 EVYDHEGNLILD
-664 SSKTAVGRR
+664 SKQTAEGRR
-673 VLKERTAWLLTSAM
+673 VLSERSAWLLTSAM
-687 EDVLTSGTGRS
+687 EDVMTEGTGTA

-717 DVWFCGYTPSYT
+717 DVWFCGYTPEYT
-729 ATVWVGYDNNEDL
+729 ASVWVGYDNNVDL
-742 TTSEEQGLAKTI
+742 TTSAEQGLAKRI
-754 WREVMQELP
+754 WREVMEDLP
-763 GNQEWQD
+763 GNQEWED
-770 FNRPD
+770 FPEPD
-775 GIVERTVCQVSGQL
+775 GIVRRTVCKVSGQR
-789 PLSGVCPSVRE
+789 PLSGICPSVTE
-800 YFDEDTVFDDD
+800 YFDEDAESTYDSDD

-829 ERKKA
+829 ERKRK

-839 KKAEEEAKKKAAEE
+839 K
-853 AAKKKAAEEA
+853 
-863 KKKAAESGGK
+863 

>member
-1 MMNSEARRAS
+1 
-11 HDSGSRGEPT
+11 
-21 YEYGKEKVHY
+21 

-53 MKKII
+53 LKKVM
-58 LGVGH
+58 LGAGQ
-63 LLLVGVIG
+63 LLLVAFIGLGVIG
-71 LCVAGVSLGIGVF
+71 AALGLGVF
-84 RGVIDSAPN
+84 RGVIDSAPS

-109 DADNNQVAKLVSADS
+109 DAKNNQVAKLVSADS

-135 QDLAHAF
+135 KNLAHAF

-167 GLTSGN
+167 GVTTGN

-179 TITQQLIKNNVFTEW
+179 TITQQLIKNNVFTSW
-194 TNESSV
+194 TNETSV

-214 NLEKTMSKDTIL
+214 ELEKTMSKDTIL

-254 NELSVSE
+254 DELTVSE
-261 CAVIAAIPQNPT
+261 CAVLASIPQNPT
-273 QFDPVVYPEQN
+273 QFDPIIYPEQN
-284 AQRREV
+284 KQRRET
-290 VLQYMLNQGYI
+290 VLNYMLNQGYI
-301 DQEQHKAALEDDV
+301 DSEQLAKAEADDV
-314 YTRIQEVNIRKQ
+314 YTRIQEVNIKKQ
-326 VEENR
+326 VEDNK
-331 INSYFVDALQNQILA
+331 INSYFVDALQTQILQ
-346 DLQED
+346 DLQDD
-351 AGKTAEEAYALL
+351 AGKTEEEAYALL

-375 PEIQAICD
+375 PDIQAICD
-383 EECSEDSGNFPEN
+383 RECSEDSGNFPEN
-396 VKYMLSYKLSVIN
+396 VKYILSYKLSVIN

-424 WLMEQDWDAD
+424 WLAEQDWDAD
-434 LMYTSKDNAYSDIED
+434 LMYSSKDNAYSDIED
-449 FRNSVIANPD
+449 FRNSVIKDPK
-459 KQKYTESVSLAPQPE
+459 KQKYTESVNLAPQPE
-474 ISLTIEDQS
+474 ISLTIEDQHN
-483 TGHVLAMVGGRGDKE
+483 GHVLAMVGGRGDKE

-518 IITTYAPALE
+518 VITTYAPALD
-528 TGQFTLASSEVDEP
+528 TGDYTLASSVVDEP
-542 YSYESG
+542 YSYKSG

-558 RGLSTLREGIV
+558 RGLSTVRQGIV

-578 VLSELGPRVGYD
+578 VLSDIGPRLGYD
-590 FAQQFGISTLVD
+590 YAEKFGISTLVD
-602 GVEINGSMFTDV
+602 GVEINGSTFTDV

-652 QVYDHEGNLLLD
+652 EVYDHEGNLLLD
-664 SSKTAVGRR
+664 SSKTAAGRR
-673 VLKERTAWLLTSAM
+673 VLKERTAWLLTNAM
-687 EDVLTSGTGRS
+687 EDVVEEGTGRS
-698 ADFGS
+698 ADFP
-703 TMTAG
+703 TTKVAG

-717 DVWFCGYTPSYT
+717 DVWFCGYTPTYT
-729 ATVWVGYDNNEDL
+729 ATVWAGYDNNVDL
-742 TTSEEQGLAKTI
+742 TTSEEQNLAKTI
-754 WREVMQELP
+754 WREVMEDLP
-763 GNQEWQD
+763 GNQEWQE
-770 FNRPD
+770 FEEPD
-775 GIVERTVCQVSGQL
+775 GIVRRTVCKVSGQA
-789 PLSGVCPSVRE
+789 PFSGVCPAVTE
-800 YFDEDTVFDDD
+800 YFDEDTEFDSEN

-829 ERKKA
+829 ERKRK

-839 KKAEEEAKKKAAEE
+839 KKAEAEAKKKAQE
-853 AAKKKAAEEA
+853 AAKKKAA
-863 KKKAAESGGK
+863 KKKKTDDSN

>member
-1 MMNSEARRAS
+1 
-11 HDSGSRGEPT
+11 
-21 YEYGKEKVHY
+21 

-53 MKKII
+53 LKKVM
-58 LGVGH
+58 LGIGQ
-63 LLLVGVIG
+63 LLLVAVIG
-71 LCVAGVSLGIGVF
+71 LGVTGAALGLGVF
-84 RGVIDSAPN
+84 RGVIDSAPS

-109 DADNNQVAKLVSADS
+109 DAKNNQVAKLVSADS

-135 QDLAHAF
+135 DDLAHAF

-167 GLTSGN
+167 GVTSGN

-179 TITQQLIKNNVFTEW
+179 TITQQLIKNNVFTSW
-194 TNESSV
+194 TNETSV

-214 NLEKTMSKDTIL
+214 ELEKTMSKDTIL

-254 NELSVSE
+254 NELTVSE
-261 CAVIAAIPQNPT
+261 CAVIASIPQNPT
-273 QFDPVVYPEQN
+273 QFDPIIYPEQN
-284 AQRREV
+284 KQRRDV
-290 VLQYMLNQGYI
+290 VLNYMLNQGYI
-301 DQEQHKAALEDDV
+301 NSDQLAEAEKDDV
-314 YTRIQEVNIRKQ
+314 YTRIQEVNIKKQ
-326 VEENR
+326 VEDNK
-331 INSYFVDALQNQILA
+331 INSYFVDALQTQILK
-346 DLQED
+346 DLQDD
-351 AGKTAEEAYALL
+351 AGKTEEEAYALL

-375 PEIQAICD
+375 PDIQAICD
-383 EECSEDSGNFPEN
+383 RECSEDSGNFPDN
-396 VKYMLSYKLSVIN
+396 VKYILSYKLSVIN

-424 WLMEQDWDAD
+424 WLADQDWDAD
-434 LMYTSKDNAYSDIED
+434 LMYSSKDNAYSDIED
-449 FRNSVIANPD
+449 FRNSVIKDPK
-459 KQKYTESVSLAPQPE
+459 KQKYTESVNLAPQPE
-474 ISLTIEDQS
+474 ISLTIEDQHN
-483 TGHVLAMVGGRGDKE
+483 GHVLAMVGGRGDKE

-518 IITTYAPALE
+518 VITTYAPALD
-528 TGQFTLASSEVDEP
+528 TGEYTLASSVVDEP
-542 YSYESG
+542 YSYKSG

-558 RGLSTLREGIV
+558 RGLSTVRQGIV

-578 VLSELGPRVGYD
+578 VLSDIGPRLGYD
-590 FAQQFGISTLVD
+590 YAQKFGISTLVD
-602 GVEINGSMFTDV
+602 GVEINGGTYTDV

-652 QVYDHEGNLLLD
+652 EVYDHEGNLLLD
-664 SSKTAVGRR
+664 SSKTASGRR
-673 VLKERTAWLLTSAM
+673 VLKERTAWLLTNAM
-687 EDVLTSGTGRS
+687 EDVVEEGTGRS
-698 ADFGS
+698 ADFP
-703 TMTAG
+703 TTKVAG

-717 DVWFCGYTPSYT
+717 DVWFCGYTPIYT
-729 ATVWVGYDNNEDL
+729 ATVWAGYDNNVDL
-742 TTSEEQGLAKTI
+742 TTSEEQNLAKTI
-754 WREVMQELP
+754 WREVMKNLP
-763 GNQEWQD
+763 GNQDWKE
-770 FNRPD
+770 FEEPD
-775 GIVERTVCQVSGQL
+775 GIVRRTVCKVSGQA
-789 PLSGVCPSVRE
+789 PFSGVCPAVTE
-800 YFDEDTVFDDD
+800 YFDEDTDFDSDD

-829 ERKKA
+829 ERKRK

-839 KKAEEEAKKKAAEE
+839 KKAEADAKKKAQEAAKKKKAAE
-853 AAKKKAAEEA
+853 KKKTDD
-863 KKKAAESGGK
+863 SN

>member
-1 MMNSEARRAS
+1 
-11 HDSGSRGEPT
+11 
-21 YEYGKEKVHY
+21 

-53 MKKII
+53 LKKVM
-58 LGVGH
+58 LGIGQ
-63 LLLVGVIG
+63 LLLVAVIG
-71 LCVAGVSLGIGVF
+71 LGVTGAALGLGVF
-84 RGVIDSAPN
+84 RGVIDSAPS

-109 DADNNQVAKLVSADS
+109 DAKNNQVAKLVSADS

-135 QDLAHAF
+135 DDLAHAF

-167 GLTSGN
+167 GVTSGN

-179 TITQQLIKNNVFTEW
+179 TITQQLIKNNVFTSW
-194 TNESSV
+194 TNETSV

-214 NLEKTMSKDTIL
+214 ELEKTMSKDTIL

-254 NELSVSE
+254 NELTVSE
-261 CAVIAAIPQNPT
+261 CAVIASIPQNPT
-273 QFDPVVYPEQN
+273 QFDPIIYPEQN
-284 AQRREV
+284 KQRRDV
-290 VLQYMLNQGYI
+290 VLNYMLNQGYI
-301 DQEQHKAALEDDV
+301 NNEQLAEAEEDDV
-314 YTRIQEVNIRKQ
+314 YTRIQEVNIKKQ
-326 VEENR
+326 VEDNK
-331 INSYFVDALQNQILA
+331 INSYFVDALQTQILK
-346 DLQED
+346 DLQDD
-351 AGKTAEEAYALL
+351 AGKTEEEAYALL

-375 PEIQAICD
+375 PDIQAICD
-383 EECSEDSGNFPEN
+383 RECSEDSGNFPDN
-396 VKYMLSYKLSVIN
+396 VKYILSYKLSVIN

-424 WLMEQDWDAD
+424 WLADQDWDAD
-434 LMYTSKDNAYSDIED
+434 LMYSSKDNAYSDIED
-449 FRNSVIANPD
+449 FRNSVIKDPK
-459 KQKYTESVSLAPQPE
+459 KQKYTESVNLAPQPE
-474 ISLTIEDQS
+474 ISLTIEDQHN
-483 TGHVLAMVGGRGDKE
+483 GHVLAMVGGRGDKE

-518 IITTYAPALE
+518 VITTYAPALD
-528 TGQFTLASSEVDEP
+528 TGEYTLASSVVDEP
-542 YSYESG
+542 YSYKSG

-558 RGLSTLREGIV
+558 RGLSTVRQGIV

-578 VLSELGPRVGYD
+578 VLSDIGPRLGYD
-590 FAQQFGISTLVD
+590 YAQKFGISTLVD
-602 GVEINGSMFTDV
+602 GVEINGGTYTDV

-652 QVYDHEGNLLLD
+652 EVYDHEGNLLLD
-664 SSKTAVGRR
+664 SSKTASGRR
-673 VLKERTAWLLTSAM
+673 VLKERTAWLLTNAM
-687 EDVLTSGTGRS
+687 EDVVEEGTGRS
-698 ADFGS
+698 ADFP
-703 TMTAG
+703 TTKVAG

-717 DVWFCGYTPSYT
+717 DVWFCGYTPLYT
-729 ATVWVGYDNNEDL
+729 ATVWAGYDNNVDL
-742 TTSEEQGLAKTI
+742 TTSEEQNLAKTI
-754 WREVMQELP
+754 WREVMKNLP
-763 GNQEWQD
+763 GNQDWKE
-770 FNRPD
+770 FEEPD
-775 GIVERTVCQVSGQL
+775 GIVRRTVCKVSGQA
-789 PLSGVCPSVRE
+789 PFSGVCPAVTE
-800 YFDEDTVFDDD
+800 YFDEDTDFDSDD

-829 ERKKA
+829 ERKRK

-839 KKAEEEAKKKAAEE
+839 KKKAAE
-853 AAKKKAAEEA
+853 KKKTDD
-863 KKKAAESGGK
+863 SNSF

>member
-1 MMNSEARRAS
+1 
-11 HDSGSRGEPT
+11 
-21 YEYGKEKVHY
+21 
-31 MNFGRRGI
+31 
-39 RNRQEY
+39 
-45 LASKSRKR
+45 

-58 LGVGH
+58 LGVSQ

-71 LCVAGVSLGIGVF
+71 LCVAGASLAAGVF

-109 DADNNQVAKLVSADS
+109 DSQNNEVAKLVSADA

-135 QDLAHAF
+135 DSLAHAF

-167 GLTSGN
+167 GVTSGN

-194 TNESSV
+194 TNETSV

-214 NLEKTMSKDTIL
+214 ELEKNMSKDTIL

-247 RYFDKHC
+247 RYFDKSC
-254 NELSVSE
+254 NELTVSE
-261 CAVIAAIPQNPT
+261 CAVLASIPQNPT
-273 QFDPVVYPEQN
+273 QFDPVIYPEQN
-284 AQRREV
+284 GQRRQV
-290 VLQYMLNQGYI
+290 VLEYMLNQGYLS
-301 DQEQHKAALEDDV
+301 QEEYEAALADDV
-314 YTRIQEVNIRKQ
+314 YSRIQEVNIEKQ
-326 VEENR
+326 VEDNR
-331 INSYFVDALQNQILA
+331 INSYFVDALQNQLLK

-351 AGKTAEEAYALL
+351 AGKTEEEAYSLL

-375 PEIQAICD
+375 PEIQRICD
-383 EECSEDSGNFPEN
+383 EECSEDSGNFPDN
-396 VKYMLSYKLSVIN
+396 VKYMLSYRLSVIN

-424 WLMEQDWDAD
+424 WLVEQGWDAD
-434 LMYTSKDNAYSDIED
+434 LMYSSKDDAYSDIED
-449 FRNSVIANPD
+449 FRYSVMTDPN
-459 KQKYTESVSLAPQPE
+459 KQKYTESINLAPQPE
-474 ISLTIEDQS
+474 ISLTIEDQA

-518 IITTYAPALE
+518 VITTYAPALE
-528 TGQFTLASSEVDEP
+528 TGEFTLASSEDDAPFE
-542 YSYESG
+542 YDSG

-578 VLSELGPRVGYD
+578 VLTKLGPRVGYD

-602 GVEINGSMFTDV
+602 GVEINGSIFSDV
-614 NETLALGGITYGVKN
+614 NQTLALGGITYGVKN

-643 FYIEPKMYT
+643 YYIEPKMYT

-664 SSKTAVGRR
+664 SSVTAAQRR

-687 EDVLTSGTGRS
+687 EDVISEGTGRS
-698 ADFGS
+698 ADFSS

-717 DVWFCGYTPSYT
+717 DVWFCGYTPRYT
-729 ATVWVGYDNNEDL
+729 ATVWAGYDNNEDL
-742 TTSEEQGLAKTI
+742 TTSEEQNLAKYI
-754 WREVMQELP
+754 WKQVMQELP
-763 GNQEWQD
+763 GNQEWED
-770 FNRPD
+770 FPQPD
-775 GIVERTVCQVSGQL
+775 GIVQRTVCQVSGQL

-800 YFDEDTVFDDD
+800 FFDEDSYLDDE

-829 ERKKA
+829 ERRKA
-834 EEEAK
+834 EEE
-839 KKAEEEAKKKAAEE
+839 EAAKKAAEE
-853 AAKKKAAEEA
+853 AAKKAAEEA
-863 KKKAAESGGK
+863 AKNAAQTQAPATTPATQ

>member
-1 MMNSEARRAS
+1 
-11 HDSGSRGEPT
+11 
-21 YEYGKEKVHY
+21 

-39 RNRQEY
+39 RNRQDY

-53 MKKII
+53 MKKIL
-58 LGVGH
+58 LGVGQ
-63 LLLVGVIG
+63 LLLVGVVG
-71 LCVAGVSLGIGVF
+71 LCVAGVSLGVGVF

-135 QDLAHAF
+135 DDLAHAF

-167 GLTSGN
+167 GVTSGN

-179 TITQQLIKNNVFTEW
+179 TITQQLIKNNVFTSW
-194 TNESSV
+194 TNETTV

-214 NLEKTMSKDTIL
+214 ELEKTMSKDTIL

-261 CAVIAAIPQNPT
+261 CAVIASIPQNPT

-290 VLQYMLNQGYI
+290 VLQYMLDQGYI
-301 DQEQHKAALEDDV
+301 DQEQLTAALGDDV

-326 VEENR
+326 VEDNQ
-331 INSYFVDALQNQILA
+331 INSYFVDALQNQILK

-351 AGKTAEEAYALL
+351 AGKSAEEAYALL

-383 EECSEDSGNFPEN
+383 EECSEDSGNFPDN

-424 WLMEQDWDAD
+424 WLIEQDWDAD
-434 LMYTSKDNAYSDIED
+434 LMYSSKDDAYGDIEE
-449 FRNSVIANPD
+449 FRNSMIANPD

-483 TGHVLAMVGGRGDKE
+483 TGHVLAMVGGRGDKS

-528 TGQFTLASSEVDEP
+528 TGQFTLASSEDDAP
-542 YSYESG
+542 YSYDSG

-578 VLSELGPRVGYD
+578 VLSELGPRVGFD

-643 FYIEPKMYT
+643 VYVEPKMYT

-664 SSKTAVGRR
+664 SSKTAATRR

-687 EDVLTSGTGRS
+687 EDVLTNGTGRS

-775 GIVERTVCQVSGQL
+775 GIVQRTVCQVSGQL
-789 PLSGVCPSVRE
+789 PLSGVCPSVTE
-800 YFDEDTVFDDD
+800 YFDEDSVFDDD

-829 ERKKA
+829 ERKRAEEEAKKA
-834 EEEAK
+834 AEEEAKKKAAEEAK
-839 KKAEEEAKKKAAEE
+839 KKAEEEAKKKAAETNKP
-853 AAKKKAAEEA
+853 A
-863 KKKAAESGGK
+863 GN

>member
-1 MMNSEARRAS
+1 
-11 HDSGSRGEPT
+11 
-21 YEYGKEKVHY
+21 

-53 MKKII
+53 LKKVM
-58 LGVGH
+58 LGVGQ
-63 LLLVGVIG
+63 LLLVAVIG
-71 LCVAGVSLGIGVF
+71 LGVIAAALGLGVF
-84 RGVIDSAPN
+84 RGVIDSAPS

-109 DADNNQVAKLVSADS
+109 DAKNNQVAKLVSADS

-135 QDLAHAF
+135 DDLAHAF

-167 GLTSGN
+167 GVTSGN

-179 TITQQLIKNNVFTEW
+179 TITQQLIKNNVFTSW
-194 TNESSV
+194 TNETSV

-214 NLEKTMSKDTIL
+214 ELEKTMSKDTIL

-254 NELSVSE
+254 NELTVSE
-261 CAVIAAIPQNPT
+261 CAVIASIPQNPT
-273 QFDPVVYPEQN
+273 QFDPIIYPEQN
-284 AQRREV
+284 KQRRDV
-290 VLQYMLNQGYI
+290 VLNYMLNQGYI
-301 DQEQHKAALEDDV
+301 NNDQLAEAEEDDV
-314 YTRIQEVNIRKQ
+314 YTRIQEVNIKKQ
-326 VEENR
+326 VEDNQ
-331 INSYFVDALQNQILA
+331 INSYFVDALQTQILK
-346 DLQED
+346 DLQDD
-351 AGKTAEEAYALL
+351 AGKTEEEAYALL

-375 PEIQAICD
+375 PDIQAICD
-383 EECSEDSGNFPEN
+383 RECSEDSGNFPDN
-396 VKYMLSYKLSVIN
+396 VKYILSYKLSVIN

-424 WLMEQDWDAD
+424 WLADQDWDAD
-434 LMYTSKDNAYSDIED
+434 LMYSSKDNAYSDIED
-449 FRNSVIANPD
+449 FRNSVIKDPK
-459 KQKYTESVSLAPQPE
+459 KQKYTESVNLAPQPE
-474 ISLTIEDQS
+474 ISLTIEDQHN
-483 TGHVLAMVGGRGDKE
+483 GHVLAMVGGRGDKE

-518 IITTYAPALE
+518 VITTYAPALD
-528 TGQFTLASSEVDEP
+528 TGEYTLASSVVDEP
-542 YSYESG
+542 YSYKSG

-558 RGLSTLREGIV
+558 RGLSTVRQGIV

-578 VLSELGPRVGYD
+578 VLSDIGPRLGYD
-590 FAQQFGISTLVD
+590 YAQKFGISTLVD
-602 GVEINGSMFTDV
+602 GVEINGGTYTDV

-652 QVYDHEGNLLLD
+652 EVYDHEGNLLLD
-664 SSKTAVGRR
+664 SSKTASGRR
-673 VLKERTAWLLTSAM
+673 VLKERTAWLLTNAM
-687 EDVLTSGTGRS
+687 EDVVEEGTGRS
-698 ADFGS
+698 ADFP
-703 TMTAG
+703 TTKVAG

-717 DVWFCGYTPSYT
+717 DVWFCGYTPLYT
-729 ATVWVGYDNNEDL
+729 ATVWAGYDNNVDL
-742 TTSEEQGLAKTI
+742 TTSEEQNLAKTI
-754 WREVMQELP
+754 WREVMKNLP
-763 GNQEWQD
+763 GNQDWKE
-770 FNRPD
+770 FEEPD
-775 GIVERTVCQVSGQL
+775 GIVRRTVCKVSGQA
-789 PLSGVCPSVRE
+789 PFSGVCPAVTE
-800 YFDEDTVFDDD
+800 YFDEDTDFDSDD

-829 ERKKA
+829 ERKRK

-839 KKAEEEAKKKAAEE
+839 KKAEADAKKKAQEAAKKKKAAE
-853 AAKKKAAEEA
+853 KKKTDD
-863 KKKAAESGGK
+863 SN

>member
-1 MMNSEARRAS
+1 
-11 HDSGSRGEPT
+11 
-21 YEYGKEKVHY
+21 

-53 MKKII
+53 LKKVM
-58 LGVGH
+58 LGIGQ
-63 LLLVGVIG
+63 LLLVAVIG
-71 LCVAGVSLGIGVF
+71 LGVTGAALGLGVF
-84 RGVIDSAPN
+84 RGVIDSAPS

-109 DADNNQVAKLVSADS
+109 DAKNNQVAKLVSADS

-135 QDLAHAF
+135 DDLAHAF

-167 GLTSGN
+167 GVTSGN

-179 TITQQLIKNNVFTEW
+179 TITQQLIKNNVFTSW
-194 TNESSV
+194 TNETSV

-214 NLEKTMSKDTIL
+214 ELEKTMSKDTIL

-254 NELSVSE
+254 NELTVSE
-261 CAVIAAIPQNPT
+261 CAVIASIPQNPT
-273 QFDPVVYPEQN
+273 QFDPIIYPEQN
-284 AQRREV
+284 KQRRDV
-290 VLQYMLNQGYI
+290 VLNYMLNQGYI
-301 DQEQHKAALEDDV
+301 NNEQLAEAEEDDV
-314 YTRIQEVNIRKQ
+314 YTRIQEVNIKKQ
-326 VEENR
+326 VEDNK
-331 INSYFVDALQNQILA
+331 INSYFVDALQTQILK
-346 DLQED
+346 DLQDD
-351 AGKTAEEAYALL
+351 AGKTEEEAYALL

-375 PEIQAICD
+375 PDIQAICD
-383 EECSEDSGNFPEN
+383 RECSEDSGNFPDN
-396 VKYMLSYKLSVIN
+396 VKYILSYKLSVIN

-424 WLMEQDWDAD
+424 WLADQDWDAD
-434 LMYTSKDNAYSDIED
+434 LMYSSKDNAYSDIED
-449 FRNSVIANPD
+449 FRNSVIKDPK
-459 KQKYTESVSLAPQPE
+459 KQKYTESVNLAPQPE
-474 ISLTIEDQS
+474 ISLTIEDQHN
-483 TGHVLAMVGGRGDKE
+483 GHVLAMVGGRGDKE

-518 IITTYAPALE
+518 VITTYAPALD
-528 TGQFTLASSEVDEP
+528 TGEYTLASSVVDEP
-542 YSYESG
+542 YSYKSG

-558 RGLSTLREGIV
+558 RGLSTVRQGIV

-578 VLSELGPRVGYD
+578 VLSDIGPRLGYD
-590 FAQQFGISTLVD
+590 YAQKFGISTLVD
-602 GVEINGSMFTDV
+602 GIEINGGTYTDV

-652 QVYDHEGNLLLD
+652 EVYDHEGNLLLD
-664 SSKTAVGRR
+664 SSKTAAGRR
-673 VLKERTAWLLTSAM
+673 VLKEKTAWLLTNAM
-687 EDVLTSGTGRS
+687 EDVVEEGTGRS
-698 ADFGS
+698 ADFP
-703 TMTAG
+703 TTKVAG

-717 DVWFCGYTPSYT
+717 DVWFCGYTPKYT
-729 ATVWVGYDNNEDL
+729 ATVWAGYDNNVDL
-742 TTSEEQGLAKTI
+742 TTSEEQNLAKTI
-754 WREVMQELP
+754 WREVMEDLP
-763 GNQEWQD
+763 GNQDWQE
-770 FNRPD
+770 FEEPD
-775 GIVERTVCQVSGQL
+775 GIVRRTVCKVSGQA
-789 PLSGVCPSVRE
+789 PFSGVCPAVTE
-800 YFDEDTVFDDD
+800 YFDEDTEFDSDN

-829 ERKKA
+829 ERKRK

-839 KKAEEEAKKKAAEE
+839 KKAEADAKKKAKEAAKKKKAAE
-853 AAKKKAAEEA
+853 KKK
-863 KKKAAESGGK
+863 SDDSN

>member
-1 MMNSEARRAS
+1 
-11 HDSGSRGEPT
+11 
-21 YEYGKEKVHY
+21 

-53 MKKII
+53 LKKVM
-58 LGVGH
+58 LGIGQ
-63 LLLVGVIG
+63 LLLVAVIG
-71 LCVAGVSLGIGVF
+71 LGVTGAALGLGVF
-84 RGVIDSAPN
+84 RGVIDSAPS

-109 DADNNQVAKLVSADS
+109 DAKNNQVAKLVSADS

-135 QDLAHAF
+135 DDLAHAF

-167 GLTSGN
+167 GVTSGN

-179 TITQQLIKNNVFTEW
+179 TITQQLIKNNVFTSW
-194 TNESSV
+194 TNETSV

-214 NLEKTMSKDTIL
+214 ELEKTMSKDTIL

-254 NELSVSE
+254 NELTVSE
-261 CAVIAAIPQNPT
+261 CAVIASIPQNPT
-273 QFDPVVYPEQN
+273 QFDPIIYPEQN
-284 AQRREV
+284 KQRRDV
-290 VLQYMLNQGYI
+290 VLNYMLNQGYI
-301 DQEQHKAALEDDV
+301 NNEQLAEAEEDDV
-314 YTRIQEVNIRKQ
+314 YTRIQEVNIKKQ
-326 VEENR
+326 VEDNK
-331 INSYFVDALQNQILA
+331 INSYFVDALQTQILK
-346 DLQED
+346 DLQDD
-351 AGKTAEEAYALL
+351 AGKTEEEAYALL

-375 PEIQAICD
+375 PDIQAICD
-383 EECSEDSGNFPEN
+383 RECSEDSGNFPDN
-396 VKYMLSYKLSVIN
+396 VKYILSYKLSVIN

-424 WLMEQDWDAD
+424 WLADQDWDAD
-434 LMYTSKDNAYSDIED
+434 LMYSSKDNAYSDIED
-449 FRNSVIANPD
+449 FRNSVIKDPK
-459 KQKYTESVSLAPQPE
+459 KQKYTESVNLAPQPE
-474 ISLTIEDQS
+474 ISLTIEDQHN
-483 TGHVLAMVGGRGDKE
+483 GHVLAMVGGRGNKE

-518 IITTYAPALE
+518 VITTYAPALD
-528 TGQFTLASSEVDEP
+528 TGEYTLASSVVDEP
-542 YSYESG
+542 YSYKSG

-558 RGLSTLREGIV
+558 RGLSTVRQGIV

-578 VLSELGPRVGYD
+578 VLSDIGPRLGYD
-590 FAQQFGISTLVD
+590 YAQKFGISTLVD
-602 GVEINGSMFTDV
+602 GIEINGGTYTDV

-652 QVYDHEGNLLLD
+652 EVYDHEGNLLLD
-664 SSKTAVGRR
+664 SSKTAAGRR
-673 VLKERTAWLLTSAM
+673 VLKERTAWLLTNAM
-687 EDVLTSGTGRS
+687 EDVVEEGTGRS
-698 ADFGS
+698 ADFP
-703 TMTAG
+703 TTKVAG

-717 DVWFCGYTPSYT
+717 DVWFCGYTPKYT
-729 ATVWVGYDNNEDL
+729 ATVWAGYDNNVDL
-742 TTSEEQGLAKTI
+742 TTSEEQNLAKTI
-754 WREVMQELP
+754 WREVMEDLP
-763 GNQEWQD
+763 GNQDWQE
-770 FNRPD
+770 FEEPD
-775 GIVERTVCQVSGQL
+775 GIVRRTVCKVSGQA
-789 PLSGVCPSVRE
+789 PFSGVCPAVTE
-800 YFDEDTVFDDD
+800 YFDEDTEFDSDN

-829 ERKKA
+829 ERKRK

-839 KKAEEEAKKKAAEE
+839 KKAEAEAKKKAKE
-853 AAKKKAAEEA
+853 AAKKK
-863 KKKAAESGGK
+863 KAAEKKKSDDSN

>member
-1 MMNSEARRAS
+1 
-11 HDSGSRGEPT
+11 
-21 YEYGKEKVHY
+21 

-53 MKKII
+53 LKKVM
-58 LGVGH
+58 LGIGQ
-63 LLLVGVIG
+63 LLLVAVIG
-71 LCVAGVSLGIGVF
+71 LGVTGAALGLGVF
-84 RGVIDSAPN
+84 RGVIDSAPS

-109 DADNNQVAKLVSADS
+109 DAKNNQVAKLVSADS

-135 QDLAHAF
+135 DDLAHAF

-167 GLTSGN
+167 GVTSGN

-179 TITQQLIKNNVFTEW
+179 TITQQLIKNNVFTSW
-194 TNESSV
+194 TNETSV

-214 NLEKTMSKDTIL
+214 ELEKTMSKDTIL

-254 NELSVSE
+254 NELTVSE
-261 CAVIAAIPQNPT
+261 CAVIASIPQNPT
-273 QFDPVVYPEQN
+273 QFDPIIYPEQN
-284 AQRREV
+284 KQRRDV
-290 VLQYMLNQGYI
+290 VLNYMLNQGYI
-301 DQEQHKAALEDDV
+301 NSDQLAEAEKDDV
-314 YTRIQEVNIRKQ
+314 YTRIQEVNIKKQ
-326 VEENR
+326 VEDNK
-331 INSYFVDALQNQILA
+331 INSYFVDALQTQILK
-346 DLQED
+346 DLQDD
-351 AGKTAEEAYALL
+351 AGKTEEEAYALL

-375 PEIQAICD
+375 PDIQAICD
-383 EECSEDSGNFPEN
+383 RECSEDSGNFPDN
-396 VKYMLSYKLSVIN
+396 VKYILSYKLSVIN

-424 WLMEQDWDAD
+424 WLADQDWDAD
-434 LMYTSKDNAYSDIED
+434 LMYSSKDNAYSDIED
-449 FRNSVIANPD
+449 FRNSVIKDPK
-459 KQKYTESVSLAPQPE
+459 KQKYTESVNLAPQPE
-474 ISLTIEDQS
+474 ISLTIEDQHN
-483 TGHVLAMVGGRGDKE
+483 GHVLAMVGGRGDKE

-518 IITTYAPALE
+518 VITTYAPALD
-528 TGQFTLASSEVDEP
+528 TGEYTLASSVVDEP
-542 YSYESG
+542 YSYKSG

-558 RGLSTLREGIV
+558 RGLSTVRQGIV

-578 VLSELGPRVGYD
+578 ILSDIGPRLGYD
-590 FAQQFGISTLVD
+590 YAQKFGISTLVD
-602 GVEINGSMFTDV
+602 GIEINGGTYTDV

-652 QVYDHEGNLLLD
+652 EVYDHEGNLLLD
-664 SSKTAVGRR
+664 SSKTAAGRR
-673 VLKERTAWLLTSAM
+673 VLKEKTAWLLTNAM
-687 EDVLTSGTGRS
+687 EDVVEEGTGRS
-698 ADFGS
+698 ADFP
-703 TMTAG
+703 TTKVAG

-717 DVWFCGYTPSYT
+717 DVWFCGYTPKYT
-729 ATVWVGYDNNEDL
+729 ATVWAGYDNNVDL
-742 TTSEEQGLAKTI
+742 TTSEEQNLAKTI
-754 WREVMQELP
+754 WREVMEDLP
-763 GNQEWQD
+763 GNQDWQE
-770 FNRPD
+770 FEEPD
-775 GIVERTVCQVSGQL
+775 GIVRRTVCKVSGQA
-789 PLSGVCPSVRE
+789 PFSGVCPAVTE
-800 YFDEDTVFDDD
+800 YFDEDTEFDSDN

-829 ERKKA
+829 ERKRK

-839 KKAEEEAKKKAAEE
+839 KKAEADAKKKAKEAAKKKKAAE
-853 AAKKKAAEEA
+853 KKK
-863 KKKAAESGGK
+863 SDDSN